1 VAESIDFDPVDRI
14 GVGAVGA
21 PGHRQFFLRASSGAR
36 TVILSCEKYHVQGLV
51 ARIQQILESQGKE
64 LEEESAKAAPAES
77 GEAQWT
83 IGELGL
89 GFHESKARFVIVA
102 RERGSGEAEG
112 ESETEESEEDLATAR
127 LWVAEPEMRVFLAQA
142 ADLLQ
147 AGRPLCPYCGLPIDP
162 AGHPC
167 PAANG
172 SRPII

>member
-1 VAESIDFDPVDRI
+1 VAESIDFDPVDGI

-36 TVILSCEKYHVQGLV
+36 TVILSCEKYHVQGLIT
-51 ARIQQILESQGKE
+51 RIQQILESQGKE
-64 LEEESAKAAPAES
+64 LEEESAKAVPAES
-77 GEAQWT
+77 GQAEWA

-102 RERGSGEAEG
+102 RERASGDAEG
-112 ESETEESEEDLATAR
+112 GEQSEDDLATAR
-127 LWVAEPEMRVFLAQA
+127 LWVGEPEMRGFLVQA

-162 AGHPC
+162 SGHPC